1 VQDFLA
7 TAANAAMMRIMMQA
21 QAYQLSEPSGTP
33 CQAVCSSPHSGR
45 FYPREFVRHSRLG
58 ALELRASEDAFV
70 DRLFGTA
77 PIYGAPLISAV
88 VPRAYVDLNRGAEE
102 LDPSVVEGVRATGLN
117 PRIAAG
123 LGVIPRVVA
132 EGAVI
137 YARKISRRNA
147 TDRLARYHTPYHDAL
162 AGLMRRARTLHGSA
176 LLFDC
181 HSMPRDALRSVPR
194 VRGRRPEIVLGDR
207 FGSSA
212 AHWIVAEVQGAFEAE
227 GFTVVRNVPFA
238 GGYITQRYGRP
249 GQGWHGIQIEIDRG
263 LYLDERR
270 IEPLGCFNAVQ
281 SAISRVIARLCRTGD
296 NTATLAAE

>member
-1 VQDFLA
+1 MMH
-7 TAANAAMMRIMMQA
+7 AMKQA
-21 QAYQLSEPSGTP
+21 QAYQLIEPSGTP
-33 CQAVCSSPHSGR
+33 CQAVFSSPHSGR
-45 FYPREFVRHSRLG
+45 YYPPDFVRHSRLG

-77 PIYGAPLISAV
+77 PIHGAPLISAV

-132 EGAVI
+132 EGTAI
-137 YARKISRRNA
+137 YAQKITRRDA
-147 TDRLARYHTPYHDAL
+147 TERLAMYHAPYHDAL
-162 AGLMRRARTLHGSA
+162 AGLMRRARALHGNA

-212 AHWIVAEVQGAFEAE
+212 AHWIVAEVQSAFEEE

-270 IEPLGCFNAVQ
+270 IEPLDCFASVQ
-281 SAISRVIARLCRTGD
+281 STVGRVIARLCRAD
-296 NTATLAAE
+296 DSAATLAAE

>member
-1 VQDFLA
+1 MII
-7 TAANAAMMRIMMQA
+7 AMEHV
-21 QAYQLSEPSGTP
+21 QAYRLREPSGAP
-33 CQAVCSSPHSGR
+33 CQAVFSSPHSGR
-45 FYPREFVRHSRLG
+45 WYPPEFVRHARLG

-70 DRLFGTA
+70 DSLFSCA
-77 PIYGAPLISAV
+77 PLHGAPLISAV
-88 VPRAYVDLNRGAEE
+88 LPRAYVDLNRGAEE
-102 LDPSVVEGVRATGLN
+102 LDPAVIEGVRATGLN

-132 EGAVI
+132 EGAAI
-137 YARKISRRNA
+137 YSRKITRREA
-147 TDRLARYHTPYHDAL
+147 AERLTRFHAPYHDAL
-162 AGLMRRARTLHGSA
+162 LGMMRRARALHGMA

-181 HSMPRDALRSVPR
+181 HSMPRDALRCVPR

-212 AHWIVAEVQGAFEAE
+212 AHWIVSEIQAAFEAE

-249 GQGWHGIQIEIDRG
+249 AQGWHGIQIEIDRG

-270 IEPLGCFNAVQ
+270 IEPLGSFDAVQ
-281 SAISRVIARLCRTGD
+281 AALGRVIARICRAGEA
-296 NTATLAAE
+296 TAALAAE